1 MTAYWRQ
8 TGTSWQLRGLGLKG
22 RNQLKLKLIGTVELL
37 QKLQSSNNENIE
49 TVVLYMQVR
58 SSYVIKDSKT
68 VTMQS
73 KAPIKLN
80 LNNIYYIPSFSK

>member
-80 LNNIYYIPSFSK
+80 LNNIYDIPSFSK